1 MLRTRIIFGS
11 LLAAGLLGLF
21 LLDGYLARQYDVHW
35 SPVFFAVVGLIIVGG
50 VHEMAALMRCRGW
63 RIHQG
68 LVLAASLAMPA
79 AAAYTRA
86 TGRPLLWHAGPLTVT
101 PAMAVTAGFTMLV
114 VLAETVRAWWRRPGS
129 EALASLGGNLLIFAY
144 MGILSLSLMAI
155 RFIDRPDGLHCLLV
169 SLAVIKSSDVG
180 AYVTGKAIGRTKMV
194 PRLSPNKT
202 VEGCVGGFVL
212 AVAAS
217 LGLGLPLLGLP
228 WYLLVVFALVVGV
241 FAMLGDLAESLM
253 KRSAGVKDSGHGLPG
268 FGGLL
273 DVIDSVVLGA
283 PVAYLLLVL
292 FAGGQS

>member
-21 LLDGYLARQYDVHW
+21 LLDDHLAQQYDVHW
-35 SPVFFAVVGLIIVGG
+35 APVFFAAVSLIIVGG
-50 VHEMAALMRCRGW
+50 VHEMTLLLRRRGW
-63 RIHQG
+63 RIYQG
-68 LVLAASLAMPA
+68 LVLAASLAMPSA
-79 AAAYTRA
+79 VAYSKA
-86 TGRPLLWHAGPLTVT
+86 TGNDLLWYAGPLVIT
-101 PAMAVTAGFTMLV
+101 PVMALAAGFVILLLLV
-114 VLAETVRAWWRRPGS
+114 ETIHGWWRDPNAET
-129 EALASLGGNLLIFAY
+129 LASIGGNLLIFAY

-155 RFIDRPDGLHCLLV
+155 RFIDRPDGLHYLLLTLV
-169 SLAVIKSSDVG
+169 VIKSSDIG

-212 AVAAS
+212 AVAVS
-217 LGLGLPLLGLP
+217 LALGLPLLGLA
-228 WYLLVVFALVVGV
+228 WYKLVVFALVVSV
-241 FAMLGDLAESLM
+241 FAMLGDLAESLI

-268 FGGLL
+268 FGGVL

-292 FAGGQS
+292 FAGTQ